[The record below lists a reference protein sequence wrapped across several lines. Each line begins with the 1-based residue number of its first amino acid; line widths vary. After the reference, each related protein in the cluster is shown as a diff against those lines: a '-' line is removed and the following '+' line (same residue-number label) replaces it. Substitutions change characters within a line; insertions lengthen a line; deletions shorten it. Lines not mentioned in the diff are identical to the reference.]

1 MRPRALVLAL
11 ALGSGT
17 NALRAR
23 AEPPASVLAAR
34 MLPPGPLAMVL
45 APAVALATERL
56 GTDGCRQV
64 FEELCDFTGRP
75 VARRLEAGE
84 RSASSHFARLL
95 FRETREGPCLQG
107 LVAAWSAWG
116 DVHVRI
122 CSQEFRSIA
131 GRDRREAA
139 AILIHEALHTLG
151 VAEDAA
157 KEPLTAYVRRRC
169 GL

>member
-1 MRPRALVLAL
+1 
-11 ALGSGT
+11 
-17 NALRAR
+17 
-23 AEPPASVLAAR
+23 
-34 MLPPGPLAMVL
+34 MVL

-56 GTDGCRQV
+56 GTADCRKI
-64 FEELCDFTGRP
+64 FEELKDFTGRP

-84 RSASSHFARLL
+84 RSPSSHFARLL
-95 FRETREGPCLQG
+95 FVEEREGPCLHG
-107 LVAAWSAWG
+107 LVAAWSVWG
-116 DVHVRI
+116 DIRVRV
-122 CSQEFRSIA
+122 CSREFGAVA

-157 KEPLTAYVRRRC
+157 KQPLTAYVRGRC